1 MRMPFNLSAMVDA
14 RVTGHELQRVV
25 DEYNNTRAC
34 CLLPGPR
41 VPLPGFLGGP
51 WVAGASRAPG
61 GDDDDDDDDDDGG
74 GDDDDEGKSSRGDE
88 DGTPLARPDG
98 RRPWRSPSRA
108 PGG

>member
-61 GDDDDDDDDDDGG
+61 GDDDDDDDDDDDGG
-74 GDDDDEGKSSRGDE
+74 GDDDGGDDGDDDDDYEPPPRGE
-88 DGTPLARPDG
+88 ARASGQVALP
-98 RRPWRSPSRA
+98 RA
-108 PGG
+108 